1 MLVLKISTQKNSIML
16 QQLEKLSAFIGNTPL
31 MSLRNTNTPLFAK
44 LEYNNFSGS
53 SKDRAGYSIIYNGIK
68 SGHINEHTTIIASS
82 SGNLAIAVASI
93 CKMLDLKFIP
103 VIDPNINASYES
115 LLNLMAY
122 RVVKITERDS
132 TGGYLLTRIDT
143 VNKLHA
149 TIENS
154 FIADQYGDPNNYRG
168 YFGLTKEI
176 LASPVPIDHVFV
188 AVSSSGAITGISKS
202 IKEQRPDIKII
213 GVDVE
218 GSVIFNAPPVKRYIS
233 GIGASQVP
241 PIIKNAIID
250 DVVIVSQTDIIKG
263 CLELL
268 NEQVIFAGASSGAV
282 YLAAKNYFRQAAY
295 ATPPTSLLIFPDRG
309 HSYMDTIYSKEWAA
323 QLAAKMETTTVA

>member
-1 MLVLKISTQKNSIML
+1 ML

-31 MSLRNTNTPLFAK
+31 ISLRNTDTPLWAK

-53 SKDRAGYSIIYNGIK
+53 SKDRAGYSIIYHGIK
-68 SGHINEHTTIIASS
+68 AGHINQDTTIIASS

-103 VIDPNINASYES
+103 VIDPNINSAYES
-115 LLNLMAY
+115 LLNLLSY
-122 RVVKITERDS
+122 KVVKITERDH

-143 VNKLHA
+143 VNKLHD
-149 TIENS
+149 TIDNS
-154 FIADQYGDPNNYRG
+154 FIADQYGDPNNYKG
-168 YFGLTKEI
+168 YYGLTKEI
-176 LASPVPIDHVFV
+176 LACPEPIDYVFV
-188 AVSSSGAITGISKS
+188 AVSSSGAITGISSS
-202 IKEQRPDIKII
+202 IKAERPDIKII

-241 PIIKNAIID
+241 PIIKNALID
-250 DVVIVSQTDIIKG
+250 DVVILSQTDIVKG

-268 NEQVIFAGASSGAV
+268 NEQVLFAGASSGAV
-282 YLAAKNYFRQAAY
+282 YLAAKNYFRQQSFD
-295 ATPPTSLLIFPDRG
+295 TPPNSLLVFPDKG
-309 HSYMDTIYSKEWAA
+309 HSYLDTIYNPEWAA
-323 QLAAKMETTTVA
+323 QLAHKLQSATIA

>member
-1 MLVLKISTQKNSIML
+1 MLK
-16 QQLEKLSAFIGNTPL
+16 QLEKLAAFIGNTPL
-31 MSLRNTNTPLFAK
+31 IELKSKETRLFAK

-53 SKDRAGYSIIYNGIK
+53 SKDRAGFSIIYNGIK
-68 SGHINEHTTIIASS
+68 SGRINEQTTIIASS

-93 CKMLDLKFIP
+93 CKILGLKFIP
-103 VIDPNINASYES
+103 VIDPNINSAYES
-115 LLNLMAY
+115 LLNLLSY
-122 RVVKITERDS
+122 KVVKVTERDK

-143 VNKLHA
+143 VNNLHA

-168 YFGLTKEI
+168 YYGLTEEI
-176 LASPVPIDHVFV
+176 INSFDHLDYIFI

-202 IKEQRPDIKII
+202 IKRKRPDIKII

-241 PIIKNAIID
+241 PIIANALID

-263 CLELL
+263 CFELL

-282 YLAAKNYFRQAAY
+282 YLAAKNYFKDTQHL
-295 ATPPTSLLIFPDRG
+295 TVPTSLLIFPDKG
-309 HSYMDTIYSKEWAA
+309 HTYLDTIYNQSWGEE
-323 QLAAKMETTTVA
+323 LAVKVNSTTISH